1 MEAIIEFDIQYNI
14 SKNIIKHK
22 NSKKIV
28 QNCYNKNKCN
38 IVITKKSHNSIVLN
52 KRSYK
57 NKLYIVL
64 TREPNK
70 YIELLNTLKNVLFTD
85 CENINEN
92 IIIFPKNYKSI
103 NNLINFFKKKSSLSE
118 NKRLYN
124 APNPV
129 CKTLWV
135 TKYKNNSGCDV
146 LFDYKVENKFNE
158 EKVFE
163 KDEFEIYKY
172 TKKLLLT

>member
-1 MEAIIEFDIQYNI
+1 M
-14 SKNIIKHK
+14 K
-22 NSKKIV
+22 
-28 QNCYNKNKCN
+28 
-38 IVITKKSHNSIVLN
+38 SIVSN
-52 KRSYK
+52 KPTYK

-70 YIELLNTLKNVLFTD
+70 YIDLLNTLKNLLFTD
-85 CENINEN
+85 YENINES
-92 IIIFPKNYKSI
+92 IIVFPKNYNSI
-103 NNLINFFKKKSSLSE
+103 NNILTFFKINVASE

-146 LFDYKVENKFNE
+146 LFDYNLENKFNE

-163 KDEFEIYKY
+163 KEGFEIYKY
-172 TKKLLLT
+172 TKKETNIKNII